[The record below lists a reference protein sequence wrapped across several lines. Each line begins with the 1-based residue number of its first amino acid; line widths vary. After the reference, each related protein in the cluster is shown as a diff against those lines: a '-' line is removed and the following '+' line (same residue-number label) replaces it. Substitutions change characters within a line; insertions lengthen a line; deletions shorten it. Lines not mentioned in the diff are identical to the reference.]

1 MAPSMVLMLEP
12 TRTAGWMLP
21 IPALAQVS
29 TLVDVMRGES
39 VPAWHFAAI
48 ALSSLAYTALCLW
61 ALVRLLGREQIVFG
75 RS

>member
-1 MAPSMVLMLEP
+1 MVLMLEP
-12 TRTAGWMLP
+12 TRTAAWMLP

-39 VPAWHFAAI
+39 VPAWHFALI
-48 ALSSLAYTALCLW
+48 VLSSLAYTALCLW